1 VPRDTKRFFDLVK
14 FQTFFSFLRT
24 KKMAKNSAR
33 SYRKNNRFSQ
43 IPNSPIQRSVF
54 DRSHDYKTT
63 LDSGYLI
70 PFFVDEVLPGDTFK
84 LRVNAFV
91 RMNTLIAPFM
101 DNVFMDT
108 FFFFVPT
115 RLVWDNWQR
124 FCGEQKNPGD
134 STDFLIPSLS
144 GTNTFD
150 NGTIFDY
157 MGLPTGVSL
166 DPANTPIN
174 ALPFRAYNLIYNEW
188 FRDENLIDSIPVLTT
203 DGPDPISNYTLRKR
217 AKRHDYF
224 TSALPWPQKGPSV
237 DVGLTGN
244 APVVGFG
251 DGQTWN
257 FMSNNS
263 YSGTQAVLGN
273 PTDVLDNVGLQVFT
287 NREQF
292 STANMIPIMQ
302 ETNQSGRWANIGN
315 QDQSSGNDIKPTRAI
330 RGDGFYF
337 PNGILSNSSGQQP
350 YADLS
355 GVSAITINDLRQAF
369 QIQKFYEKWARGGS
383 RYTETLRV
391 MFNVISPDAR
401 LQRPEYLGG
410 THSRVNVVPTAQTS
424 STDAVSPQSNLS
436 AFGVLGDSAHGFNKS
451 FVEHGYLIGL
461 VCLRA
466 DITYQQGLNRMWSR
480 RQLFDFYWPT
490 LAHLGE
496 QVVYNKEIYAQG
508 TAEDNGVFG
517 YQERYA
523 EYRYKPSM
531 ITGKLRSTDAQTLDV
546 WHLAQ
551 KFETLPKLNQDFIEE
566 NPPINR
572 VIAVQNEPQFFAD
585 FWFDLKTSRPM
596 PVYSV
601 PGLVDHF

>member
-1 VPRDTKRFFDLVK
+1 M
-14 FQTFFSFLRT
+14 S
-24 KKMAKNSAR
+24 KNSAR
-33 SYRKNNRFSQ
+33 RRQRSNHFSQ

-63 LDSGYLI
+63 MDSGYLI

-144 GTNTFD
+144 GTNTFT
-150 NGTIFDY
+150 NGSIFDY
-157 MGLPTGVSL
+157 MGLPTGVPL
-166 DPANTPIN
+166 NPTNTPIN

-244 APVVGFG
+244 APVRGF
-251 DGQTWN
+251 DD
-257 FMSNNS
+257 SNDWIYGNGVS
-263 YSGTQAVLGN
+263 PGAGYNAMLGT
-273 PTDVLDNVGLQVFT
+273 PSDVLDNVGLQVYT
-287 NREQF
+287 NREMF
-292 STANMIPIMQ
+292 STATMIPIMQ

-315 QDQSSGNDIKPTRAI
+315 QDQSNGDNISPTRAI
-330 RGDGFYF
+330 RAQEFSFSG
-337 PNGILSNSSGQQP
+337 PLTPSNPDSV

-424 STDAVSPQSNLS
+424 STDSVSPQSNLS

-451 FVEHGYLIGL
+451 FVEHGYVIGL

-508 TAEDNGVFG
+508 TADDNGVFG

-531 ITGKLRSTDAQTLDV
+531 ITGKLRSTDSQTLDV

-551 KFETLPKLNQDFIEE
+551 KFDTLPRLNQDFIEE

>member
-1 VPRDTKRFFDLVK
+1 
-14 FQTFFSFLRT
+14 
-24 KKMAKNSAR
+24 MAKNSAR
-33 SYRKNNRFSQ
+33 THRKNNRFSQ

-63 LDSGYLI
+63 LNAGYLI

-91 RMNTLIAPFM
+91 RMNTLVAPFM

-134 STDFLIPSLS
+134 STDFLIPSLTSSQSVGYSFGS
-144 GTNTFD
+144 GS
-150 NGTIFDY
+150 IYDY
-157 MGLPTGVSL
+157 FGIPTGVSFFVNSTSEH
-166 DPANTPIN
+166 PTYIN
-174 ALPFRAYNLIYNEW
+174 CLPFRCYNLIYNEW
-188 FRDENLIDSIPVLTT
+188 FRDENLIDSVPVPTG
-203 DGPDPISNYTLRKR
+203 DGPDDVNIYKLLKR

-237 DVGLTGN
+237 DVTLSGGVVPVELFARNDNSVNNLTHF
-244 APVVGFG
+244 P
-251 DGQTWN
+251 
-257 FMSNNS
+257 
-263 YSGTQAVLGN
+263 LGN
-273 PTDVLDNVGLQVFT
+273 HWDSGAGLNYVDPFNYTNGSDDADPVKHQVWSDG
-287 NREQF
+287 NRQL
-292 STANMIPIMQ
+292 
-302 ETNQSGRWANIGN
+302 G
-315 QDQSSGNDIKPTRAI
+315 
-330 RGDGFYF
+330 
-337 PNGILSNSSGQQP
+337 
-350 YADLS
+350 S
-355 GVSAITINDLRQAF
+355 GVRALLSPDFKTEQDKATIGQLYSADPYVQFPTVSVNDLRQSF

-424 STDAVSPQSNLS
+424 STDSVSPQSNLS

-451 FVEHGYLIGL
+451 FVEHGYVIGL

-551 KFETLPKLNQDFIEE
+551 KFDILPKLNQDFIEE

>member
-1 VPRDTKRFFDLVK
+1 
-14 FQTFFSFLRT
+14 
-24 KKMAKNSAR
+24 MAKNSAR
-33 SYRKNNRFSQ
+33 FHRKTNRFSQ

-63 LDSGYLI
+63 LDAGYLI

-101 DNVFMDT
+101 DNVFLDT

-124 FCGEQKNPGD
+124 FCGEKKNPGD
-134 STDFLIPSLS
+134 PTDFLIPSLA
-144 GTNTFD
+144 GNNTFASE
-150 NGTIFDY
+150 TIFDY
-157 MGLPTGVSL
+157 MGVPTWVSL
-166 DPANTPIN
+166 DSANTPIN

-188 FRDENLIDSIPVLTT
+188 FRDENLIDSVPVPTG
-203 DGPDPISNYTLRKR
+203 DGPDDTDNYNLLKR

-244 APVVGFG
+244 APIVGFG
-251 DGQTWN
+251 DGSRWN
-257 FMSNNS
+257 FSSNNT
-263 YSGTQAVLGN
+263 YSGTQAIFGN
-273 PTDVLDNVGLQVFT
+273 PVEVKDNTGLQVYT
-287 NREQF
+287 NQEMF
-292 STANMIPIMQ
+292 ATSTMIPLMQ
-302 ETNQSGRWANIGN
+302 ETNSGRWANIGN
-315 QDQSSGNDIKPTRAI
+315 QDQSNGDNIQPTRAI
-330 RGDGFYF
+330 RGDGFYL
-337 PNGILSNSSGQQP
+337 PNGILENSSGVTP

-410 THSRVNVVPTAQTS
+410 THSRINVVPTAQTS
-424 STDAVSPQSNLS
+424 STDSVSPQSNLS

-451 FVEHGYLIGL
+451 FVEHGYVIGL

-480 RQLFDFYWPT
+480 RKLFDFYWPT

-496 QVVYNKEIYAQG
+496 QVVYNREIYAQG
-508 TAEDNGVFG
+508 TKDDNGVFG

-531 ITGKLRSTDAQTLDV
+531 ITGKLRSTDPHSLDV

-551 KFETLPKLNQDFIEE
+551 KFETLPKLNRDFIEE
-566 NPPINR
+566 NPPIRR

>member
-1 VPRDTKRFFDLVK
+1 
-14 FQTFFSFLRT
+14 
-24 KKMAKNSAR
+24 MAKNSAR
-33 SYRKNNRFSQ
+33 SHRKNNRFSQ

-63 LDSGYLI
+63 MDAGYLI

-144 GTNTFD
+144 GTNTFT
-150 NGTIFDY
+150 NGSIFDY
-157 MGLPTGVSL
+157 MGLPTGVAL

-188 FRDENLIDSIPVLTT
+188 FRDENLIDSIAVPTG

-257 FMSNNS
+257 FMSNTS
-263 YSGTQAVLGN
+263 YTGNQAVLGN
-273 PTDVLDNVGLQVFT
+273 PTDVMANVGLQVYT
-287 NREQF
+287 NRKI
-292 STANMIPIMQ
+292 SSSVTMIPIMQ
-302 ETNQSGRWANIGN
+302 QTNQSGRWANIGN
-315 QDQSSGNDIKPTRAI
+315 QDQSEGGNNISPTRAI

-424 STDAVSPQSNLS
+424 STDSVSPQSNLS

-451 FVEHGYLIGL
+451 FVEHGYVIGL
-461 VCLRA
+461 CCLRA

-496 QVVYNKEIYAQG
+496 QVVYNREIYTQG
-508 TAEDNGVFG
+508 TVDDNGVFG

-531 ITGKLRSTDAQTLDV
+531 ITGKLRSTDPQSLDV

-551 KFETLPKLNQDFIEE
+551 KFDTLPKLNQDFIEE
-566 NPPINR
+566 NPPFNR

>member
-1 VPRDTKRFFDLVK
+1 
-14 FQTFFSFLRT
+14 
-24 KKMAKNSAR
+24 MAKNSAR
-33 SYRKNNRFSQ
+33 SHRKNNRFSQ

-91 RMNTLIAPFM
+91 RMNTLIAPFI

-144 GTNTFD
+144 GTNTFT
-150 NGTIFDY
+150 NGSIFDY
-157 MGLPTGVSL
+157 MGLPTGVAL
-166 DPANTPIN
+166 DPSITPIN

-203 DGPDPISNYTLRKR
+203 DGPDPVSNYTLRKR

-244 APVVGFG
+244 APIVGFG
-251 DGQTWN
+251 DSHSWN
-257 FMSNNS
+257 VTSSTTNSPSSNS
-263 YSGTQAVLGN
+263 WQLGM
-273 PTDVLDNVGLQVFT
+273 
-287 NREQF
+287 
-292 STANMIPIMQ
+292 A
-302 ETNQSGRWANIGN
+302 
-315 QDQSSGNDIKPTRAI
+315 K
-330 RGDGFYF
+330 GDGFQAY
-337 PNGILSNSSGQQP
+337 LDSSGPEGVNLAHVLQHKSDSGWSEVVVQDSTGAQLRNISSIRGTNGSFYELNKAHLYPEEGFSP

-424 STDAVSPQSNLS
+424 STDSVSPQSNLS
-436 AFGVLGDSAHGFNKS
+436 AFGLLCDSAHGFNKS
-451 FVEHGYLIGL
+451 FVEHGYVIGL
-461 VCLRA
+461 VLSPR
-466 DITYQQGLNRMWSR
+466 
-480 RQLFDFYWPT
+480 
-490 LAHLGE
+490 
-496 QVVYNKEIYAQG
+496 
-508 TAEDNGVFG
+508 
-517 YQERYA
+517 
-523 EYRYKPSM
+523 
-531 ITGKLRSTDAQTLDV
+531 
-546 WHLAQ
+546 
-551 KFETLPKLNQDFIEE
+551 
-566 NPPINR
+566 
-572 VIAVQNEPQFFAD
+572 
-585 FWFDLKTSRPM
+585 
-596 PVYSV
+596 
-601 PGLVDHF
+601 

>member
-1 VPRDTKRFFDLVK
+1 
-14 FQTFFSFLRT
+14 
-24 KKMAKNSAR
+24 MAKNSAR
-33 SYRKNNRFSQ
+33 SHRKTNRFSQ
-43 IPNSPIQRSVF
+43 IPNSPIQRSIF

-63 LDSGYLI
+63 MDAGYLI

-124 FCGEQKNPGD
+124 FCGEQQKPGD

-144 GTNTFD
+144 GTNTFA
-150 NGTIFDY
+150 NGSIFDY
-157 MGLPTGVSL
+157 MGLPTGVEL
-166 DPANTPIN
+166 DSANTPIN

-244 APVVGFG
+244 APVVPS
-251 DGQTWN
+251 DG
-257 FMSNNS
+257 SNSILYPVKFDGYGVPLTPASHKFSPFSTESQYDALELVN
-263 YSGTQAVLGN
+263 Q
-273 PTDVLDNVGLQVFT
+273 DVSPGVSFT
-287 NREQF
+287 N
-292 STANMIPIMQ
+292 P
-302 ETNQSGRWANIGN
+302 GN
-315 QDQSSGNDIKPTRAI
+315 VAK
-330 RGDGFYF
+330 
-337 PNGILSNSSGQQP
+337 QP
-350 YADLS
+350 YTALGLSIDYNSGDHNLIADLS
-355 GVSAITINDLRQAF
+355 GVSAISINDLRQAF

-424 STDAVSPQSNLS
+424 STDSVSPQSNLS

-451 FVEHGYLIGL
+451 FVEHGYVIGL

-496 QVVYNKEIYAQG
+496 QVVYNREIYTQG
-508 TAEDNGVFG
+508 TADDNGVFG

-531 ITGKLRSTDAQTLDV
+531 ITGKLRSTDPQSLDV

-551 KFETLPKLNQDFIEE
+551 KFDTLPKLNQDFIEE
-566 NPPINR
+566 NPPIAR
-572 VIAVQNEPQFFAD
+572 VVAVQNEPQFFAD

>member
-1 VPRDTKRFFDLVK
+1 
-14 FQTFFSFLRT
+14 
-24 KKMAKNSAR
+24 MAKNSAR
-33 SYRKNNRFSQ
+33 SHRKNNRFSQ

-91 RMNTLIAPFM
+91 RMNTLIAPFI

-144 GTNTFD
+144 GTNTFT
-150 NGTIFDY
+150 NGSIFDY
-157 MGLPTGVSL
+157 MGLPTGVAL
-166 DPANTPIN
+166 DPSITPIN

-203 DGPDPISNYTLRKR
+203 DGPDPVSNYTLRKR

-244 APVVGFG
+244 APIVGFG
-251 DGQTWN
+251 DSHSWN
-257 FMSNNS
+257 VTSSTTNSPSSNS
-263 YSGTQAVLGN
+263 WQLGM
-273 PTDVLDNVGLQVFT
+273 
-287 NREQF
+287 
-292 STANMIPIMQ
+292 A
-302 ETNQSGRWANIGN
+302 
-315 QDQSSGNDIKPTRAI
+315 K
-330 RGDGFYF
+330 GDGFQAY
-337 PNGILSNSSGQQP
+337 LDSSGPEGVNLAHVLQHKSDSGWSEVVVQDSTGAQLRNISSIRGTNGSFYELNKAHLYPEEGFSP

-424 STDAVSPQSNLS
+424 STDSVSPQSNLS
-436 AFGVLGDSAHGFNKS
+436 AFGLLCDSAHGFNKS
-451 FVEHGYLIGL
+451 FVEHGYVIGL

-496 QVVYNKEIYAQG
+496 QVVYNKEIYTQG
-508 TAEDNGVFG
+508 TADDNGVFG

-551 KFETLPKLNQDFIEE
+551 KFDTLPKLNQDFIEE

-585 FWFDLKTSRPM
+585 FWFDLMTSRPM

>member
-1 VPRDTKRFFDLVK
+1 
-14 FQTFFSFLRT
+14 
-24 KKMAKNSAR
+24 MAKNSAR
-33 SYRKNNRFSQ
+33 SHRKNNRFSQ

-63 LDSGYLI
+63 MDAGYLI

-124 FCGEQKNPGD
+124 FCGEQKKPGD
-134 STDFLIPSLS
+134 STDFLIPILQNP
-144 GTNTFD
+144 GTIA
-150 NGTIFDY
+150 NGSIFDY
-157 MGLPTGVSL
+157 MGIPTNVNLG
-166 DPANTPIN
+166 NTPIN
-174 ALPFRAYNLIYNEW
+174 SLPFRAYNLIYNEW
-188 FRDENLIDSIPVLTT
+188 FRDENLIDSIAVPTG
-203 DGPDPISNYTLRKR
+203 DGPDPISDFVIQRR
-217 AKRHDYF
+217 GKRHDYF

-237 DVGLTGN
+237 EVGLSGN
-244 APVVGFG
+244 APVKGFDQSTNWSFGTPGGSRPAGFLGGIGSNYSGLDDNLSLRGWINQEMFTSAG
-251 DGQTWN
+251 DG
-257 FMSNNS
+257 S
-263 YSGTQAVLGN
+263 VLKFENLG
-273 PTDVLDNVGLQVFT
+273 
-287 NREQF
+287 
-292 STANMIPIMQ
+292 S
-302 ETNQSGRWANIGN
+302 WGN
-315 QDQSSGNDIKPTRAI
+315 QLLSVQDPNMESNYHPISGIFGKDFSFQGNLTPTT
-330 RGDGFYF
+330 
-337 PNGILSNSSGQQP
+337 PNSV

-355 GVSAITINDLRQAF
+355 GVNAVSINDLRQAF

-424 STDAVSPQSNLS
+424 STDSVSPQSNLS

-451 FVEHGYLIGL
+451 FVEHGYVIGL
-461 VCLRA
+461 CCLRA

-496 QVVYNKEIYAQG
+496 QVVYNKEIYTQG
-508 TAEDNGVFG
+508 TADDDGVFG

-531 ITGKLRSTDAQTLDV
+531 ITGKLRSTDPQTLDV

-551 KFETLPKLNQDFIEE
+551 KFDTLPKLNKDFIEE

>member
-1 VPRDTKRFFDLVK
+1 
-14 FQTFFSFLRT
+14 
-24 KKMAKNSAR
+24 MAKNTAR

-63 LDSGYLI
+63 LDAGYLI

-134 STDFLIPSLS
+134 STDFLIPSLA
-144 GTNTFD
+144 GTNKFATE
-150 NGTIFDY
+150 TIFDY
-157 MGLPTGVSL
+157 MGIPTNVSL

-188 FRDENLIDSIPVLTT
+188 FRDENLIDSVAVPTG
-203 DGPDPISNYTLRKR
+203 DGPDDTDNYNLLKR

-237 DVGLTGN
+237 EISLTGE
-244 APVVGFG
+244 APVYGNG
-251 DGQTWN
+251 KSLGLYS
-257 FMSNNS
+257 SNNDNTNPSFVGAIGMPSTDSNPYES
-263 YSGTQAVLGN
+263 YFLFSSSAFNKTVGES
-273 PTDVLDNVGLQVFT
+273 PTVHSFADNT
-287 NREQF
+287 NRRVFGVVPKDKAE
-292 STANMIPIMQ
+292 
-302 ETNQSGRWANIGN
+302 QSGLVCGLDAI
-315 QDQSSGNDIKPTRAI
+315 SS
-330 RGDGFYF
+330 
-337 PNGILSNSSGQQP
+337 
-350 YADLS
+350 
-355 GVSAITINDLRQAF
+355 VSINDLRQAF

-424 STDAVSPQSNLS
+424 STDSVSPQSNLS

-451 FVEHGYLIGL
+451 FVEHGYVIGL

-496 QVVYNKEIYAQG
+496 QVVYNREIYTQG
-508 TAEDNGVFG
+508 TADDNGVFG

-531 ITGKLRSTDAQTLDV
+531 ITGKLRSTAPQTLDV

-551 KFETLPKLNQDFIEE
+551 KFDSLPKLNRDFIEE
-566 NPPINR
+566 NPPIRR

>member
-1 VPRDTKRFFDLVK
+1 
-14 FQTFFSFLRT
+14 
-24 KKMAKNSAR
+24 MAKNSAR
-33 SYRKNNRFSQ
+33 SHRKNNRFSQ

-63 LDSGYLI
+63 MDAGYLI

-91 RMNTLIAPFM
+91 RMNTLVAPFM

-108 FFFFVPT
+108 FFFFVPS

-144 GTNTFD
+144 GTNTFT
-150 NGTIFDY
+150 NGSIFDY
-157 MGLPTGVSL
+157 MGLPTGVAL
-166 DPANTPIN
+166 NPTNTPIN

-188 FRDENLIDSIPVLTT
+188 FRDENLIDSIPVTT
-203 DGPDPISNYTLRKR
+203 GDGPDPISNYTLRKR

-244 APVVGFG
+244 APVRGF
-251 DGQTWN
+251 DD
-257 FMSNNS
+257 SNDWIYGNGVS
-263 YSGTQAVLGN
+263 PGAGYNAMLGT
-273 PTDVLDNVGLQVFT
+273 PSDVLDNVGLQVYT
-287 NREQF
+287 NREMF
-292 STANMIPIMQ
+292 STAMMIPIMQ

-315 QDQSSGNDIKPTRAI
+315 QDQSNGDNISPTRAI
-330 RGDGFYF
+330 RAQEFSFSGSLT
-337 PNGILSNSSGQQP
+337 PSNPDSV

-424 STDAVSPQSNLS
+424 STDSVSPQSNLS

-451 FVEHGYLIGL
+451 FVEHGYVIGL
-461 VCLRA
+461 CCLRA

-508 TAEDNGVFG
+508 TADDNGVFG

-531 ITGKLRSTDAQTLDV
+531 ITGKLRSTDSQSLDV

-551 KFETLPKLNQDFIEE
+551 KFDSLPKLNQDFIEE

-572 VIAVQNEPQFFAD
+572 VVAVQNEPQFFAD

>member
-1 VPRDTKRFFDLVK
+1 
-14 FQTFFSFLRT
+14 
-24 KKMAKNSAR
+24 MAKNSAR
-33 SYRKNNRFSQ
+33 SHRKNNRFSQ

-63 LDSGYLI
+63 MDSGYLI

-144 GTNTFD
+144 GTNTFT

-157 MGLPTGVSL
+157 MGLPTGVPL
-166 DPANTPIN
+166 NPTNTPIN

-188 FRDENLIDSIPVLTT
+188 FRDENLIDSIPVITG

-244 APVVGFG
+244 APVRGF
-251 DGQTWN
+251 DD
-257 FMSNNS
+257 SNDWIYGNGVS
-263 YSGTQAVLGN
+263 PGAGYTAMLGT
-273 PTDVLDNVGLQVFT
+273 PSDVLDNVGLQVYT
-287 NREQF
+287 NREMF
-292 STANMIPIMQ
+292 ATAMMIPIMQ

-315 QDQSSGNDIKPTRAI
+315 QDQSNGDNLSPTRAI
-330 RGDGFYF
+330 RAQEFSFSG
-337 PNGILSNSSGQQP
+337 PLTPSNPDSV

-424 STDAVSPQSNLS
+424 STDSVSPQSNLS

-451 FVEHGYLIGL
+451 FVEHGYVIGL

-508 TAEDNGVFG
+508 TADDNGVFG

-551 KFETLPKLNQDFIEE
+551 KFDNLPKLNQDFIEE

>member
-1 VPRDTKRFFDLVK
+1 
-14 FQTFFSFLRT
+14 
-24 KKMAKNSAR
+24 MAKNSAR
-33 SYRKNNRFSQ
+33 SHRKNNRFSQ

-63 LDSGYLI
+63 MDAGYLI

-115 RLVWDNWQR
+115 RLVWDNWQK

-134 STDFLIPSLS
+134 STDFLVPSLS
-144 GTNTFD
+144 GTNTFT
-150 NGTIFDY
+150 NGSIFDY
-157 MGLPTGVSL
+157 MGLPTGVAL

-188 FRDENLIDSIPVLTT
+188 FRDENLIDSISVLTN
-203 DGPDPISNYTLRKR
+203 DGPDPISNYTICRR

-244 APVVGFG
+244 APIVGFG
-251 DGQTWN
+251 DNSRWN
-257 FMSNNS
+257 FSSNNT
-263 YSGTQAVLGN
+263 YSGTQAVFGN
-273 PTDVLDNVGLQVFT
+273 PTDVQDNIGLQVFT
-287 NREQF
+287 NREMF
-292 STANMIPIMQ
+292 STSTMIPIMQ

-315 QDQSSGNDIKPTRAI
+315 QDQSNGDNIQPTRAI
-330 RGDGFYF
+330 RGDGFYL
-337 PNGILSNSSGQQP
+337 PNGILQNSSGITP

-355 GVSAITINDLRQAF
+355 GVSAISINDLRQAF

-424 STDAVSPQSNLS
+424 STDSVSPQSNLS

-451 FVEHGYLIGL
+451 FVEHGYVIGL

-508 TAEDNGVFG
+508 TADDNGVFG

-551 KFETLPKLNQDFIEE
+551 KFDTLPKLNQDFIEE

>member
-1 VPRDTKRFFDLVK
+1 
-14 FQTFFSFLRT
+14 
-24 KKMAKNSAR
+24 MAKNSAR
-33 SYRKNNRFSQ
+33 SHRKNNRFSQ
-43 IPNSPIQRSVF
+43 IPNSPIQRSIF

-63 LDSGYLI
+63 MDAGYLI

-91 RMNTLIAPFM
+91 RMNTLVAPFM

-108 FFFFVPT
+108 FFFFVPS

-144 GTNTFD
+144 GTNTFS
-150 NGTIFDY
+150 NGSIFDY
-157 MGLPTGVSL
+157 MGLPTGVAL

-188 FRDENLIDSIPVLTT
+188 FRDENLIDSIAVPTG
-203 DGPDPISNYTLRKR
+203 DGPDPISNYSLRKR

-244 APVVGFG
+244 APVVGFDDITSLSSS
-251 DGQTWN
+251 DGSWLLSGRNYTNTEAQVQRNTI
-257 FMSNNS
+257 FYKSGATQ
-263 YSGTQAVLGN
+263 YSSGRGIIASR
-273 PTDVLDNVGLQVFT
+273 LDNSAPSNQGQVLIPTGSGSPSSSDFYDNILNLQ
-287 NREQF
+287 
-292 STANMIPIMQ
+292 
-302 ETNQSGRWANIGN
+302 
-315 QDQSSGNDIKPTRAI
+315 
-330 RGDGFYF
+330 GDGFELNNPSIEF
-337 PNGILSNSSGQQP
+337 GSSP

-355 GVSAITINDLRQAF
+355 GVSAVTINDLRQAF

-424 STDAVSPQSNLS
+424 STDSVSPQSNLS

-451 FVEHGYLIGL
+451 FVEHGYVIGL
-461 VCLRA
+461 CCLRA

-496 QVVYNKEIYAQG
+496 QVVYNREIYTQG

-531 ITGKLRSTDAQTLDV
+531 ITGKLRSTDAQSLDV

-551 KFETLPKLNQDFIEE
+551 KFDSLPKLNQDFIEE
-566 NPPINR
+566 NPPIKR

>member
-1 VPRDTKRFFDLVK
+1 
-14 FQTFFSFLRT
+14 
-24 KKMAKNSAR
+24 MAKNSAR
-33 SYRKNNRFSQ
+33 SHRKNNRFSQ
-43 IPNSPIQRSVF
+43 IPNSSIQRSVF
-54 DRSHDYKTT
+54 DRFHDYKTT
-63 LDSGYLI
+63 MDAGYLI

-134 STDFLIPSLS
+134 STDFLIPTLTHTS
-144 GTNTFD
+144 GSNNIITKFTP
-150 NGTIFDY
+150 GSIFDY
-157 MGLPTGVSL
+157 MGLPTSTNS
-166 DPANTPIN
+166 PNSNTPFYVN

-188 FRDENLIDSIPVLTT
+188 FRDENLIDSLPVQTG
-203 DGPDPISNYTLRKR
+203 DGPDDVNVYKLLKR
-217 AKRHDYF
+217 GKRHDYF

-251 DGQTWN
+251 NGNNWELCSPTGSTATWSLNTPTSGANSGIKYSPLQGNENGQPLLALPSG
-257 FMSNNS
+257 SNGNNLGFQNQS
-263 YSGTQAVLGN
+263 HEGVYSPLTSLSGN
-273 PTDVLDNVGLQVFT
+273 GSLTFT
-287 NREQF
+287 NF
-292 STANMIPIMQ
+292 NLSP
-302 ETNQSGRWANIGN
+302 SDGN
-315 QDQSSGNDIKPTRAI
+315 SV
-330 RGDGFYF
+330 
-337 PNGILSNSSGQQP
+337 

-355 GVSAITINDLRQAF
+355 HVSAITINDLRQAF

-424 STDAVSPQSNLS
+424 STDSVSPQSNLS

-451 FVEHGYLIGL
+451 FVEHGYVIGL

-496 QVVYNKEIYAQG
+496 QVVYNREIYAQG
-508 TAEDNGVFG
+508 TADDEGVFG

-531 ITGKLRSTDAQTLDV
+531 ITGKLRSTDPQSLDV

-551 KFETLPKLNQDFIEE
+551 KFDTLPKLNQDFIEE

>member
-1 VPRDTKRFFDLVK
+1 
-14 FQTFFSFLRT
+14 
-24 KKMAKNSAR
+24 MAKNNAR
-33 SYRKNNRFSQ
+33 SRKKTNRFSQ

-63 LDSGYLI
+63 MDAGYLI

-108 FFFFVPT
+108 FFFFVPN

-134 STDFLIPSLS
+134 STDFLIPCLTHFPGNNNIITRFTPGS
-144 GTNTFD
+144 
-150 NGTIFDY
+150 IFDY
-157 MGLPTGVSL
+157 MGLPTSTNSPDSTISFYV
-166 DPANTPIN
+166 N

-188 FRDENLIDSIPVLTT
+188 FRDENLIDSVPVPTG
-203 DGPDPISNYTLRKR
+203 DGPDDIAIYKLLKR

-244 APVVGFG
+244 APITGFG
-251 DGQTWN
+251 EGSTWQFALPSGNSGDWRIYDKDGIKNEPSLTASSFLPLGATQETLR
-257 FMSNNS
+257 FEGSSILQALSGKS
-263 YSGTQAVLGN
+263 YSFQNGVLTHQTG
-273 PTDVLDNVGLQVFT
+273 PGL
-287 NREQF
+287 
-292 STANMIPIMQ
+292 M
-302 ETNQSGRWANIGN
+302 
-315 QDQSSGNDIKPTRAI
+315 
-330 RGDGFYF
+330 
-337 PNGILSNSSGQQP
+337 
-350 YADLS
+350 ADLS

-410 THSRVNVVPTAQTS
+410 THSRINVVPTAQTS
-424 STDAVSPQSNLS
+424 STDSVSPQSNLS

-451 FVEHGYLIGL
+451 FVEHGYVIGL
-461 VCLRA
+461 CCLRA

-508 TAEDNGVFG
+508 TADDNGVFG

-531 ITGKLRSTDAQTLDV
+531 ITGKLRSTDPQTLDV

-551 KFETLPKLNQDFIEE
+551 KFDSLPKLNKDFIEE
-566 NPPINR
+566 NPPIAR

>member
-1 VPRDTKRFFDLVK
+1 
-14 FQTFFSFLRT
+14 
-24 KKMAKNSAR
+24 MAKNSAR
-33 SYRKNNRFSQ
+33 SHRKNNRFSQ

-63 LDSGYLI
+63 MDAGFLI

-108 FFFFVPT
+108 FFFFVPS

-124 FCGEQKNPGD
+124 FCGEQKKPGD

-144 GTNTFD
+144 GTNTFS
-150 NGTIFDY
+150 NGSIFDY
-157 MGLPTGVSL
+157 MGLPTGVAL
-166 DPANTPIN
+166 DSTNTPIN

-188 FRDENLIDSIPVLTT
+188 FRDENLIDSIPVTT
-203 DGPDPISNYTLRKR
+203 GDGPDPVSNYTLRKR

-237 DVGLTGN
+237 EVGLTGN
-244 APVVGFG
+244 APIVGF
-251 DGQTWN
+251 DDQHRWN
-257 FMSNNS
+257 ISNSLNVS
-263 YSGTQAVLGN
+263 QLPYGWTLGSPSSN
-273 PTDVLDNVGLQVFT
+273 PSSANQYIGGHFGGSIGHGNVARAWQ
-287 NREQF
+287 
-292 STANMIPIMQ
+292 
-302 ETNQSGRWANIGN
+302 
-315 QDQSSGNDIKPTRAI
+315 SGNDSVASGYPQITQQTAEDRSIGLTSLTGRELPAS
-330 RGDGFYF
+330 FYNF
-337 PNGILSNSSGQQP
+337 ADALVIPNGSFTP

-424 STDAVSPQSNLS
+424 STDSVSPQSNLS

-451 FVEHGYLIGL
+451 FVEHGYVIGL
-461 VCLRA
+461 CCLRA
-466 DITYQQGLNRMWSR
+466 DITYQQGMNRMWSR

-496 QVVYNKEIYAQG
+496 QVVYNREIYTQG
-508 TAEDNGVFG
+508 TADDNGVFG

-531 ITGKLRSTDAQTLDV
+531 ITGKLRSTDTQSLDV

-551 KFETLPKLNQDFIEE
+551 KFDTLPKLNQDFIEE
-566 NPPINR
+566 NPPLNR

>member
-1 VPRDTKRFFDLVK
+1 
-14 FQTFFSFLRT
+14 
-24 KKMAKNSAR
+24 MAKNSAR
-33 SYRKNNRFSQ
+33 SHRKNNRFSQ

-63 LDSGYLI
+63 MDAGYLI

-134 STDFLIPSLS
+134 STDFLIPQLAGSPS
-144 GTNTFD
+144 FV
-150 NGTIFDY
+150 NGSIFDY
-157 MGLPTGVSL
+157 MGLPTGVVLNS
-166 DPANTPIN
+166 AITPVN
-174 ALPFRAYNLIYNEW
+174 SLPFRAYNLIYNEW
-188 FRDENLIDSIPVLTT
+188 FRDENLIDALPVPTS
-203 DGPDPISNYTLRKR
+203 DGPDNLDLFKLQKR

-224 TSALPWPQKGPSV
+224 TSCLPWPQKGPQVDINLASNSV
-237 DVGLTGN
+237 VPVEMWSRTDPNTVAQANWNNGVGIHFTGGINYASMYSDVG
-244 APVVGFG
+244 G
-251 DGQTWN
+251 DFVQR
-257 FMSNNS
+257 
-263 YSGTQAVLGN
+263 YSEAN
-273 PTDVLDNVGLQVFT
+273 PNVGTGL
-287 NREQF
+287 
-292 STANMIPIMQ
+292 
-302 ETNQSGRWANIGN
+302 
-315 QDQSSGNDIKPTRAI
+315 RAI
-330 RGDGFYF
+330 LS
-337 PNGILSNSSGQQP
+337 PNVKYLNHNNTYGNGYANDP
-350 YADLS
+350 Y
-355 GVSAITINDLRQAF
+355 VSWPSIEVNDLRQAF

-391 MFNVISPDAR
+391 MFNVISPDSR

-424 STDAVSPQSNLS
+424 STDSVSPQSNLS

-451 FVEHGYLIGL
+451 FVEHGYVIGL
-461 VCLRA
+461 CCLRA

-496 QVVYNKEIYAQG
+496 QVVYNREIYTQG
-508 TAEDNGVFG
+508 TADDNGVFG

-531 ITGKLRSTDAQTLDV
+531 ITGKLRSTDPQSLDV

-551 KFETLPKLNQDFIEE
+551 KFDSLPKLNQDFIEE
-566 NPPINR
+566 NPPIDR
-572 VIAVQNEPQFFAD
+572 VIAVQKEPQFFAD

>member
-1 VPRDTKRFFDLVK
+1 
-14 FQTFFSFLRT
+14 
-24 KKMAKNSAR
+24 MAKNSAR
-33 SYRKNNRFSQ
+33 SHRKYNRFSQ

-63 LDSGYLI
+63 MDAGYLI

-101 DNVFMDT
+101 DNLFMDS

-124 FCGEQKNPGD
+124 FCGEQKKPGD

-144 GTNTFD
+144 GTNTFT
-150 NGTIFDY
+150 NGSIFDY

-257 FMSNNS
+257 FMSNTS

-273 PTDVLDNVGLQVFT
+273 PTDVQDNVGLQVFT
-287 NREQF
+287 NRKMF
-292 STANMIPIMQ
+292 STGMMVPIMQ

-315 QDQSSGNDIKPTRAI
+315 QDQSNGDNIKLTRAI

-337 PNGILSNSSGQQP
+337 PSGILSNSSGQQP
-350 YADLS
+350 YVDLS

-424 STDAVSPQSNLS
+424 STDSVSPQSNLS

-451 FVEHGYLIGL
+451 FVEHGYVIGL
-461 VCLRA
+461 VCLHA

-496 QVVYNKEIYAQG
+496 QVVYNREIYAQG
-508 TAEDNGVFG
+508 TADDDGVFG

-531 ITGKLRSTDAQTLDV
+531 ITGKLRSTDPQTLDV

>member
-1 VPRDTKRFFDLVK
+1 
-14 FQTFFSFLRT
+14 
-24 KKMAKNSAR
+24 MAKNSAR
-33 SYRKNNRFSQ
+33 SHRKTNRFSQ

-63 LDSGYLI
+63 MDAGYLI

-108 FFFFVPT
+108 FFFFVPS

-144 GTNTFD
+144 GTNTFA
-150 NGTIFDY
+150 NGSIFDY
-157 MGLPTGVSL
+157 MGLPTGVAL
-166 DPANTPIN
+166 NPANTPIN

-188 FRDENLIDSIPVLTT
+188 FRDENLIDSIAVPTN

-224 TSALPWPQKGPSV
+224 TSSLPWPQKGPSV

-251 DGQTWN
+251 DGSRWN
-257 FMSNNS
+257 FSSNNT
-263 YSGTQAVLGN
+263 YSGDQAIFGN
-273 PTDVLDNVGLQVFT
+273 PVDVLDNVGLQVFT
-287 NREQF
+287 NREMF
-292 STANMIPIMQ
+292 STATMIPLMQ

-315 QDQSSGNDIKPTRAI
+315 LDQSNGDNINPTRAI
-330 RGDGFYF
+330 RGDGFYL
-337 PNGILSNSSGQQP
+337 PNGILENSSGVTP

-424 STDAVSPQSNLS
+424 STDSISPQSNLS

-451 FVEHGYLIGL
+451 FVEHGYVIGL
-461 VCLRA
+461 CCLRA

-496 QVVYNKEIYAQG
+496 QVVYNREIYTQG
-508 TAEDNGVFG
+508 TADDNGVFG

-531 ITGKLRSTDAQTLDV
+531 ITGKLRSTDAQSLDV

-551 KFETLPKLNQDFIEE
+551 KFDTLPKLNQDFIEE
-566 NPPINR
+566 NPPIAR

>member
-1 VPRDTKRFFDLVK
+1 
-14 FQTFFSFLRT
+14 
-24 KKMAKNSAR
+24 MAKNNSRRRQR
-33 SYRKNNRFSQ
+33 SNHFSQ

-63 LDSGYLI
+63 MDSGYLI

-91 RMNTLIAPFM
+91 RMNTLVAPFM

-124 FCGEQKNPGD
+124 FCGEQKKPGD
-134 STDFLIPSLS
+134 TTDFLIPSLS
-144 GTNTFD
+144 GTNSFI
-150 NGTIFDY
+150 NGSIFDY
-157 MGLPTGVSL
+157 MGLPTGVAL
-166 DPANTPIN
+166 DPAITPIN

-188 FRDENLIDSIPVLTT
+188 FRDENLIDLIPVLTN

-244 APVVGFG
+244 APIVGFG
-251 DGQTWN
+251 DGSRWN
-257 FMSNNS
+257 FSSNNS
-263 YSGTQAVLGN
+263 YSGNQAILGN
-273 PTDVLDNVGLQVFT
+273 PVDVLDNIGLQVFT
-287 NREQF
+287 NREMF
-292 STANMIPIMQ
+292 STAPMIPIMM
-302 ETNQSGRWANIGN
+302 ETNGPGPWSNIGN
-315 QDQSSGNDIKPTRAI
+315 QDQSDGDNITPTRAI
-330 RGDGFYF
+330 RGEGFYL
-337 PNGILSNSSGQQP
+337 PNGILENASGVKP

-424 STDAVSPQSNLS
+424 STDSVSPQSNLS

-451 FVEHGYLIGL
+451 FVEHGYVIGL
-461 VCLRA
+461 CCLRA

-496 QVVYNKEIYAQG
+496 QVVYNKEIYTQG

-531 ITGKLRSTDAQTLDV
+531 ITGKLRSTDPQSLDV

-551 KFETLPKLNQDFIEE
+551 KFDNLPKLNQDFIEE
-566 NPPINR
+566 NPPIAR

>member
-1 VPRDTKRFFDLVK
+1 
-14 FQTFFSFLRT
+14 
-24 KKMAKNSAR
+24 MAKNSAR
-33 SYRKNNRFSQ
+33 SHRKNNRFSQ

-63 LDSGYLI
+63 MDAGLLI

-144 GTNTFD
+144 GTNTFV

-188 FRDENLIDSIPVLTT
+188 FRDENLIDSIPVLTN
-203 DGPDPISNYTLRKR
+203 DGPDPVSNYTLRKR
-217 AKRHDYF
+217 GKRHDYF

-237 DVGLTGN
+237 EVGLSGN
-244 APVVGFG
+244 APVKGF
-251 DGQTWN
+251 
-257 FMSNNS
+257 
-263 YSGTQAVLGN
+263 
-273 PTDVLDNVGLQVFT
+273 
-287 NREQF
+287 
-292 STANMIPIMQ
+292 
-302 ETNQSGRWANIGN
+302 
-315 QDQSSGNDIKPTRAI
+315 DQSSSWYFGSPNASNPDGYLAGIGTKYNGPDSDNYVSGWINQNMFSTPNLGPGVLFENLGSFGNQPLVIQD
-330 RGDGFYF
+330 
-337 PNGILSNSSGQQP
+337 PNHDLNQHRITGIFGKDFSFTGALTPQTPNSV

-355 GVSAITINDLRQAF
+355 GVNAITINDLRQAF

-424 STDAVSPQSNLS
+424 STDSVSPQSNLS

-451 FVEHGYLIGL
+451 FVEHGYVLGL

-508 TAEDNGVFG
+508 TADDNGVFG

>member
-1 VPRDTKRFFDLVK
+1 
-14 FQTFFSFLRT
+14 
-24 KKMAKNSAR
+24 MAKTNAR
-33 SYRKNNRFSQ
+33 SHRKSNRFSS

-63 LDSGYLI
+63 MDAGYLV

-84 LRVNAFV
+84 LRVNSFV

-101 DNVFMDT
+101 DNVFLDT

-124 FCGEQKNPGD
+124 FCGEQKKPGD
-134 STDFLIPSLS
+134 STDFLIPNLS
-144 GTNTFD
+144 HSSGSNNIITKFTP
-150 NGTIFDY
+150 GSIFDY
-157 MGLPTGVSL
+157 MGLPTSTNSPDSTV
-166 DPANTPIN
+166 AFYVN

-188 FRDENLIDSIPVLTT
+188 FRDENLIDSVPVPTG
-203 DGPDPISNYTLRKR
+203 DGPDNVDNYKLLKR

-251 DGQTWN
+251 DDQRWS
-257 FMSNNS
+257 FSSNNT
-263 YSGTQAVLGN
+263 YSGTEAVLGN
-273 PTDVLDNVGLQVFT
+273 PVDVRENIGLQVFT
-287 NREQF
+287 NHQQF
-292 STANMIPIMQ
+292 STATMVPIMQ
-302 ETNQSGRWANIGN
+302 QTSQSGRWANIGN
-315 QDQSSGNDIKPTRAI
+315 EDQSSGTEIQPLRAI
-330 RGDGFYF
+330 RGDGFYL
-337 PNGILSNSSGQQP
+337 PNGIFKNSSGLQP

-410 THSRVNVVPTAQTS
+410 THSRINVVPTAQTS
-424 STDAVSPQSNLS
+424 STDSVSPQSNLS

-451 FVEHGYLIGL
+451 FVEHGYVIGL

-496 QVVYNKEIYAQG
+496 QVVYNREIYAQG
-508 TAEDNGVFG
+508 TNDDNGVFG

-531 ITGKLRSTDAQTLDV
+531 ITGKLRSTDPQSLDV

-551 KFETLPKLNQDFIEE
+551 KFDSLPKLNQDFIEE
-566 NPPINR
+566 NPPIAR
-572 VIAVQNEPQFFAD
+572 VISVQNEPQFFAD

>member
-1 VPRDTKRFFDLVK
+1 
-14 FQTFFSFLRT
+14 
-24 KKMAKNSAR
+24 MAKNSAR
-33 SYRKNNRFSQ
+33 SHRKNNRFSQ
-43 IPNSPIQRSVF
+43 VPNSPIQRSVF

-63 LDSGYLI
+63 MDAGYLI

-108 FFFFVPT
+108 FFFFVPS

-144 GTNTFD
+144 GPNIFTN
-150 NGTIFDY
+150 GSIFDY

-188 FRDENLIDSIPVLTT
+188 FRDENLIDSIPVITG
-203 DGPDPISNYTLRKR
+203 DGPDPISNYKLRKR

-237 DVGLTGN
+237 NVGLTGN

-251 DGQTWN
+251 NDQHWN
-257 FMSNNS
+257 FSSNS
-263 YSGTQAVLGN
+263 IYSGTAAMLGHPVDSQEN
-273 PTDVLDNVGLQVFT
+273 LGLQVFT
-287 NREQF
+287 NRQRF
-292 STANMIPIMQ
+292 SSGTIIPILKQ
-302 ETNQSGRWANIGN
+302 NNSSRWTNLVE
-315 QDQSSGNDIKPTRAI
+315 QDQSTGTDVYPIRAI

-337 PNGILSNSSGQQP
+337 PNGSLQNTSGLTP

-355 GVSAITINDLRQAF
+355 GVTAVTINDLRQAF

-451 FVEHGYLIGL
+451 FVEHGYVIGL

-508 TAEDNGVFG
+508 TADDNGVFG

-551 KFETLPKLNQDFIEE
+551 KFDTLPKLNQDFIEE
-566 NPPINR
+566 NPPIAR

>member
-1 VPRDTKRFFDLVK
+1 
-14 FQTFFSFLRT
+14 
-24 KKMAKNSAR
+24 MAKNSAR
-33 SYRKNNRFSQ
+33 SHRKNNRFSQ

-63 LDSGYLI
+63 MDAGYLI

-91 RMNTLIAPFM
+91 RMNTLVAPFM

-144 GTNTFD
+144 GTNTFT
-150 NGTIFDY
+150 NGSIFDY

-203 DGPDPISNYTLRKR
+203 DGPDPVSNYTLRKR

-237 DVGLTGN
+237 EIGLSGN
-244 APVVGFG
+244 APVNGF
-251 DGQTWN
+251 DGSTSFDFVSPSFNGSVANGGFQLGA
-257 FMSNNS
+257 NNS
-263 YSGTQAVLGN
+263 NYLNGLKINWGSGATKG
-273 PTDVLDNVGLQVFT
+273 GLEGSQILQKQYGSGFT
-287 NREQF
+287 NIIGQVGSTDSDFNFAGSLQGYNFKF
-292 STANMIPIMQ
+292 SGGKLTALGSP
-302 ETNQSGRWANIGN
+302 
-315 QDQSSGNDIKPTRAI
+315 
-330 RGDGFYF
+330 DG
-337 PNGILSNSSGQQP
+337 I

-355 GVSAITINDLRQAF
+355 GVNAVSINDLRQAF

-424 STDAVSPQSNLS
+424 STDSVSPQSNLS

-451 FVEHGYLIGL
+451 FVEHGYVIGL

-496 QVVYNKEIYAQG
+496 QVVYNKEIYTQG
-508 TAEDNGVFG
+508 TAEDDGVFG

-531 ITGKLRSTDAQTLDV
+531 ITGKLRSTDPQTLDV

-551 KFETLPKLNQDFIEE
+551 KFDTLPKLNQDFIEE

>member
-1 VPRDTKRFFDLVK
+1 
-14 FQTFFSFLRT
+14 
-24 KKMAKNSAR
+24 MAKNSAR
-33 SYRKNNRFSQ
+33 SHRKNNRFSQ

-63 LDSGYLI
+63 LDAGYLI

-115 RLVWDNWQR
+115 RLVWDNWQK
-124 FCGEQKNPGD
+124 FCGEKKNPGD
-134 STDFLIPSLS
+134 STDFLIPSLL
-144 GTNTFD
+144 GTNKFAPE
-150 NGTIFDY
+150 TIFDY
-157 MGLPTGVSL
+157 MGIPTLVSL

-188 FRDENLIDSIPVLTT
+188 FRDENLIDSVAVPTG
-203 DGPDPISNYTLRKR
+203 DGPDDTDNYNLLKR

-244 APVVGFG
+244 APLVGFG
-251 DGQTWN
+251 KDGYKFSFTTDPTGVQPPSSFWQLG
-257 FMSNNS
+257 SEDKQ
-263 YSGTQAVLGN
+263 GKIQASFRGLV
-273 PTDVLDNVGLQVFT
+273 NVGNQARGWQNYSSPTSSWLDVIQQVDESSSYRLNALRGSGPSSTFH
-287 NREQF
+287 F
-292 STANMIPIMQ
+292 SGGYLI
-302 ETNQSGRWANIGN
+302 
-315 QDQSSGNDIKPTRAI
+315 SSD
-330 RGDGFYF
+330 
-337 PNGILSNSSGQQP
+337 SSQTP
-350 YADLS
+350 YVDLS

-424 STDAVSPQSNLS
+424 STDTVSPQSNLS

-451 FVEHGYLIGL
+451 FVEHGYVIGL

-508 TAEDNGVFG
+508 TADDNGVFG

-531 ITGKLRSTDAQTLDV
+531 ITGKLRSTDPQSLDV

-551 KFETLPKLNQDFIEE
+551 KFDSLPKLNRDFIEE
-566 NPPINR
+566 NPPIRR

>member
-1 VPRDTKRFFDLVK
+1 
-14 FQTFFSFLRT
+14 
-24 KKMAKNSAR
+24 MAKNSAR
-33 SYRKNNRFSQ
+33 SHRKNNRFSQ

-63 LDSGYLI
+63 MDAGYLI
-70 PFFVDEVLPGDTFK
+70 PFFVDEALPGDTFK
-84 LRVNAFV
+84 LRVNSFV

-101 DNVFMDT
+101 DNVFLDT

-134 STDFLIPSLS
+134 STDFLIPCLGVPS
-144 GTNTFD
+144 GSYTFQSQS
-150 NGTIFDY
+150 IYDY
-157 MGLPTGVSL
+157 FGLPTNVAL
-166 DPANTPIN
+166 PIN
-174 ALPFRAYNLIYNEW
+174 PSGDPGVPYINSLPFRAYNLIYNEW
-188 FRDENLIDSIPVLTT
+188 FRDENLIDSVSVPTG
-203 DGPDPISNYTLRKR
+203 DGPDNPDLFKLLRR

-251 DGQTWN
+251 DGQKWN
-257 FMSNNS
+257 FMSNTS

-292 STANMIPIMQ
+292 STATMIPIMQ

-315 QDQSSGNDIKPTRAI
+315 QDQSSGTDITPTRAI

-337 PNGILSNSSGQQP
+337 PNGILSNTSGQQP

-424 STDAVSPQSNLS
+424 STDSVSPQSNLS

-451 FVEHGYLIGL
+451 FVEHGYVIGL
-461 VCLRA
+461 CCLRA

-496 QVVYNKEIYAQG
+496 QVVYNREIYTQG
-508 TAEDNGVFG
+508 TADDNGVFG

-531 ITGKLRSTDAQTLDV
+531 ITGKLRSTDAQSLDV

-551 KFETLPKLNQDFIEE
+551 KFDTLPKLNQDFIEE

>member
-1 VPRDTKRFFDLVK
+1 
-14 FQTFFSFLRT
+14 
-24 KKMAKNSAR
+24 MAKNSAR
-33 SYRKNNRFSQ
+33 SHRKNNRFSQ

-63 LDSGYLI
+63 MDAGYLI

-91 RMNTLIAPFM
+91 RMNTLVAPFM

-108 FFFFVPT
+108 FFFFVPS

-134 STDFLIPSLS
+134 STDFLIPQIS
-144 GTNTFD
+144 GSPTFAV
-150 NGTIFDY
+150 GSIYDY

-166 DPANTPIN
+166 DSTISPVNS
-174 ALPFRAYNLIYNEW
+174 LPLRAYNLIYNEW
-188 FRDENLIDSIPVLTT
+188 FRDENLIDSVTVPTG
-203 DGPDPISNYTLRKR
+203 DGPDDVGTYKLLKR

-244 APVVGFG
+244 APVRGFG
-251 DGQTWN
+251 D
-257 FMSNNS
+257 SNDWIYGNGVS
-263 YSGTQAVLGN
+263 PGAGYNAMLGT
-273 PTDVLDNVGLQVFT
+273 PSDVLDNVGLQVYT
-287 NREQF
+287 NREMF
-292 STANMIPIMQ
+292 STAMMIPIMQ

-315 QDQSSGNDIKPTRAI
+315 QDQSNGDNISPTRAI
-330 RGDGFYF
+330 RAQEFSFSG
-337 PNGILSNSSGQQP
+337 PLTPSNPDSV

-424 STDAVSPQSNLS
+424 STDTVSPQSNLS

-451 FVEHGYLIGL
+451 FVEHGYVIGL
-461 VCLRA
+461 CCLRA
-466 DITYQQGLNRMWSR
+466 DITYQQGMNRMWSR

-496 QVVYNKEIYAQG
+496 QVVYNREIYTQG
-508 TAEDNGVFG
+508 TADDNGVFG

-531 ITGKLRSTDAQTLDV
+531 ITGKLRSTDAQSLDV

-551 KFETLPKLNQDFIEE
+551 KFDSLPKLNQDFIEE
-566 NPPINR
+566 NPPIAR

>member
-1 VPRDTKRFFDLVK
+1 
-14 FQTFFSFLRT
+14 
-24 KKMAKNSAR
+24 MAKNSAR
-33 SYRKNNRFSQ
+33 SHRKSNRFSQ
-43 IPNSPIQRSVF
+43 IPNSPILRSVF

-63 LDSGYLI
+63 MDAGYLI

-84 LRVNAFV
+84 LRVNSFV

-108 FFFFVPT
+108 FFFFVPS

-144 GTNTFD
+144 GTNTFA
-150 NGTIFDY
+150 NGSIFDY
-157 MGLPTGVSL
+157 MGLPTGVAL
-166 DPANTPIN
+166 DTSNTPIN

-188 FRDENLIDSIPVLTT
+188 FRDENLIDSISVPTG
-203 DGPDPISNYTLRKR
+203 DGPDPISNYMLRKR

-244 APVVGFG
+244 APVRGFG
-251 DGQTWN
+251 EGNDWIYG
-257 FMSNNS
+257 
-263 YSGTQAVLGN
+263 SGILPSGFTGGIGSQYNG
-273 PTDVLDNVGLQVFT
+273 LDESKTLHV
-287 NREQF
+287 
-292 STANMIPIMQ
+292 
-302 ETNQSGRWANIGN
+302 WGN
-315 QDQSSGNDIKPTRAI
+315 QEMFTYDNNGNTMLYNGNGSYGNKPIGMQDSGAESNIHPATGIFGKEFAFKGVLTPSNPSSV
-330 RGDGFYF
+330 
-337 PNGILSNSSGQQP
+337 

-424 STDAVSPQSNLS
+424 STDSVSPQSNLS

-451 FVEHGYLIGL
+451 FVEHGYVIGL
-461 VCLRA
+461 CCLRA

-496 QVVYNKEIYAQG
+496 QVVYNREIYAQG

-523 EYRYKPSM
+523 EYRFKPSM
-531 ITGKLRSTDAQTLDV
+531 ITGKLRSTDPQTLDV

-551 KFETLPKLNQDFIEE
+551 KFDTLPKLNQDFIEE

>member
-1 VPRDTKRFFDLVK
+1 
-14 FQTFFSFLRT
+14 
-24 KKMAKNSAR
+24 MAKNSAR
-33 SYRKNNRFSQ
+33 SHRKNNRFSQ

-63 LDSGYLI
+63 MDAGYLI

-134 STDFLIPSLS
+134 STDFLIPSLA
-144 GTNTFD
+144 GTNKFS
-150 NGTIFDY
+150 NGEIFDY
-157 MGLPTGVSL
+157 MGIPTDVVINSTS
-166 DPANTPIN
+166 TPIN

-188 FRDENLIDSIPVLTT
+188 FRDENLIDSIPVNTG
-203 DGPDPISNYTLRKR
+203 DGPDLVTDYTLRKR

-237 DVGLTGN
+237 EIGLSGN
-244 APVVGFG
+244 APVNGF
-251 DGQTWN
+251 DGSTSFDFVSPFFNGSVPNGGFQLGA
-257 FMSNNS
+257 NNS
-263 YSGTQAVLGN
+263 NYLNGLKINWGSGATQGGLEGSQVLQKQYGSGYTN
-273 PTDVLDNVGLQVFT
+273 IIGQVGSTDTDFNFAGSLQGSNFK
-287 NREQF
+287 F
-292 STANMIPIMQ
+292 SGGKLTALGSP
-302 ETNQSGRWANIGN
+302 
-315 QDQSSGNDIKPTRAI
+315 
-330 RGDGFYF
+330 DG
-337 PNGILSNSSGQQP
+337 I

-355 GVSAITINDLRQAF
+355 GVNAVSINDLRQAF

-424 STDAVSPQSNLS
+424 STDSVSPQSNLS

-451 FVEHGYLIGL
+451 FVEHGYVIGL

-496 QVVYNKEIYAQG
+496 QVVYNREIYTQG
-508 TAEDNGVFG
+508 TDDDNGVFG

-531 ITGKLRSTDAQTLDV
+531 ITGKLRSTDPQTLDV

-551 KFETLPKLNQDFIEE
+551 KFDTLPKLNQDFIEE

>member
-1 VPRDTKRFFDLVK
+1 
-14 FQTFFSFLRT
+14 
-24 KKMAKNSAR
+24 MAKNSAR
-33 SYRKNNRFSQ
+33 SHRKNNRFSQ

-63 LDSGYLI
+63 MDAGYLI

-91 RMNTLIAPFM
+91 RMNTLISPFM

-124 FCGEQKNPGD
+124 FCGEQKKPGD

-144 GTNTFD
+144 GTNTFT
-150 NGTIFDY
+150 NGSIFDY

-166 DPANTPIN
+166 DPSNTPIN

-188 FRDENLIDSIPVLTT
+188 FRDENLIDSIAVPTN

-237 DVGLTGN
+237 EVGLTGN
-244 APVVGFG
+244 APVVGF
-251 DGQTWN
+251 DADSRWN
-257 FMSNNS
+257 FSSNNT
-263 YSGTQAVLGN
+263 YSGNQAIFGN
-273 PTDVLDNVGLQVFT
+273 PVDVLDNIGLQVFT
-287 NREQF
+287 NREMF
-292 STANMIPIMQ
+292 STAQMIPIMQ

-315 QDQSSGNDIKPTRAI
+315 QDQSNGDNITPTRAI
-330 RGDGFYF
+330 RGEGFYL
-337 PNGILSNSSGQQP
+337 PNGILQNSSGVQP

-424 STDAVSPQSNLS
+424 STDSVSPQSNLS

-451 FVEHGYLIGL
+451 FVEHGYVIGL
-461 VCLRA
+461 CCLRA

-480 RQLFDFYWPT
+480 RKLFDFYWPT

-496 QVVYNKEIYAQG
+496 QVVYNKEIYTQG
-508 TAEDNGVFG
+508 NADDNGVFG

-531 ITGKLRSTDAQTLDV
+531 ITGKLRSTDAQSLDV

-551 KFETLPKLNQDFIEE
+551 KFDTLPKLNQDFIEE

>member
-1 VPRDTKRFFDLVK
+1 
-14 FQTFFSFLRT
+14 
-24 KKMAKNSAR
+24 MAKNSAR
-33 SYRKNNRFSQ
+33 SHRKNNRFSQ

-101 DNVFMDT
+101 DNVFLDT

-144 GTNTFD
+144 GTNTFT
-150 NGTIFDY
+150 NGSIFDY
-157 MGLPTGVSL
+157 MGLPTGVAL

-203 DGPDPISNYTLRKR
+203 DGPDPVSNYTLRKR

-244 APVVGFG
+244 APIVGFG
-251 DGQTWN
+251 PGSTWN
-257 FMSNNS
+257 LSSSSDSSTNTSWALHSGSSQPPASSTGIS
-263 YSGTQAVLGN
+263 YKPL
-273 PTDVLDNVGLQVFT
+273 
-287 NREQF
+287 
-292 STANMIPIMQ
+292 
-302 ETNQSGRWANIGN
+302 QSGRVPLLALPNTEGPYLGFESQSTEKVYYPLTDLSGSN
-315 QDQSSGNDIKPTRAI
+315 DTGSYYFNGAQLQTSSGVA
-330 RGDGFYF
+330 
-337 PNGILSNSSGQQP
+337 P

-424 STDAVSPQSNLS
+424 STDSVSPQSNLS

-451 FVEHGYLIGL
+451 FVEHGYVIGL

-508 TAEDNGVFG
+508 TADDNGVFG

>member
-1 VPRDTKRFFDLVK
+1 
-14 FQTFFSFLRT
+14 
-24 KKMAKNSAR
+24 MAKNSAR
-33 SYRKNNRFSQ
+33 SHRKNNRFSQ

-63 LDSGYLI
+63 MDAGYLI

-91 RMNTLIAPFM
+91 RMNTLVAPFM

-134 STDFLIPSLS
+134 STDFLIPALTHYP
-144 GTNTFD
+144 GTD
-150 NGTIFDY
+150 NIINRFTPGSIFDY
-157 MGLPTGVSL
+157 MGLPTSTNSPDSTISFYV
-166 DPANTPIN
+166 N

-188 FRDENLIDSIPVLTT
+188 FRDENLIDSVTVPTG
-203 DGPDPISNYTLRKR
+203 DGPDDVNTYKLLKR

-237 DVGLTGN
+237 DISLTGEAPVYGNGYALGLYCSDSQTKFGLTANN
-244 APVVGFG
+244 ATVDQKSVPYFYPTAYGKHVGESITYLDSASGDYKVFGVVPK
-251 DGQTWN
+251 D
-257 FMSNNS
+257 
-263 YSGTQAVLGN
+263 SG
-273 PTDVLDNVGLQVFT
+273 
-287 NREQF
+287 E
-292 STANMIPIMQ
+292 
-302 ETNQSGRWANIGN
+302 
-315 QDQSSGNDIKPTRAI
+315 
-330 RGDGFYF
+330 
-337 PNGILSNSSGQQP
+337 
-350 YADLS
+350 LS
-355 GVSAITINDLRQAF
+355 GLVAGLDSVSAVSINDLRQAF

-410 THSRVNVVPTAQTS
+410 THSRINVVPTAQTS
-424 STDAVSPQSNLS
+424 STDSVSPQSNLS

-451 FVEHGYLIGL
+451 FVEHGYVIGL
-461 VCLRA
+461 CCLRA

-480 RQLFDFYWPT
+480 RKLFDFYWPT

-496 QVVYNKEIYAQG
+496 QVVYNREIYAQG
-508 TAEDNGVFG
+508 TAEDDGVFG

-531 ITGKLRSTDAQTLDV
+531 ITGKLRSTDPQSLDV

-551 KFETLPKLNQDFIEE
+551 KFDSLPKLNKDFIEE

>member
-1 VPRDTKRFFDLVK
+1 M
-14 FQTFFSFLRT
+14 S
-24 KKMAKNSAR
+24 KNSAR
-33 SYRKNNRFSQ
+33 RRQRSNHFSQ

-63 LDSGYLI
+63 LDAGYLI

-134 STDFLIPSLS
+134 STDFLIPSLA
-144 GTNTFD
+144 GTNKFATE
-150 NGTIFDY
+150 TIFDY
-157 MGLPTGVSL
+157 MGIPTLVSL

-188 FRDENLIDSIPVLTT
+188 FRDENLIDSVAVPTG
-203 DGPDPISNYTLRKR
+203 DGPDDTDNYNLLKR

-237 DVGLTGN
+237 NVGLSGN
-244 APVVGFG
+244 APVVGQ
-251 DGQTWN
+251 DGQNT
-257 FMSNNS
+257 FVFKSPDFPGATS
-263 YSGTQAVLGN
+263 PGQAVFGN
-273 PTDVLDNVGLQVFT
+273 PTNNELASVEAKTGFATSVPSAYALHLKGIEDY
-287 NREQF
+287 
-292 STANMIPIMQ
+292 
-302 ETNQSGRWANIGN
+302 ANIAVDDGN
-315 QDQSSGNDIKPTRAI
+315 NKGPVITAMKFN
-330 RGDGFYF
+330 GFNI
-337 PNGILSNSSGQQP
+337 NGTFDSI

-355 GVSAITINDLRQAF
+355 GVNAVSINDLRQAF

-451 FVEHGYLIGL
+451 FVEHGYVIGL

-508 TAEDNGVFG
+508 TADDNGVFG

-531 ITGKLRSTDAQTLDV
+531 ITGKLRSTDPQSLDV

-551 KFETLPKLNQDFIEE
+551 KFDSLPKLNRDFIEE
-566 NPPINR
+566 NPPIAR
-572 VIAVQNEPQFFAD
+572 VIAVQKEPQFFAD

>member
-1 VPRDTKRFFDLVK
+1 
-14 FQTFFSFLRT
+14 
-24 KKMAKNSAR
+24 MAKNNSR
-33 SYRKNNRFSQ
+33 RRQRPNHFSQ

-101 DNVFMDT
+101 DNVFMDS

-144 GTNTFD
+144 GTNTFT
-150 NGTIFDY
+150 NGSIFDY
-157 MGLPTGVSL
+157 MGLPTGVAL

-203 DGPDPISNYTLRKR
+203 DGPDPVSNYTLRKR

-244 APVVGFG
+244 APIVGFG
-251 DGQTWN
+251 PGSTWN
-257 FMSNNS
+257 LSSSSDSSTNTSWALHSGSSQPPASSTGIS
-263 YSGTQAVLGN
+263 YKPL
-273 PTDVLDNVGLQVFT
+273 
-287 NREQF
+287 
-292 STANMIPIMQ
+292 
-302 ETNQSGRWANIGN
+302 QSGRVPLLALPNTEGPYLGFESQSTEKVYYPLTDLSGSN
-315 QDQSSGNDIKPTRAI
+315 DTGSYYFNGAQLQTSSGVA
-330 RGDGFYF
+330 
-337 PNGILSNSSGQQP
+337 P

-424 STDAVSPQSNLS
+424 STDSVSPQSNLS

-451 FVEHGYLIGL
+451 FVEHGYVIGL

-508 TAEDNGVFG
+508 TADDNGVFG